1 MNQGKYVFSQIVT
14 FLPSR
19 IFDRCVNAFQGDKWV
34 KHFSCWNQLMCMIFG
49 QLSNR
54 DSLRDLLVCLNAHKA
69 KHYHLGFGKS
79 ISRSNL
85 AEANEKRDCKIFEMF
100 AYEMITEAQK
110 ICINDIDF
118 ALSIKGNI
126 YAFDSTTIDL
136 CLNVFWWATFRRAKG
151 AVKIHTLLDV
161 RTAIPVFVYI
171 TPASV
176 HDVNG
181 LDQLTYES
189 GGYYIMDRGY
199 IDFERLS
206 IIDKNDAYYVIRSK
220 ANLKFTRISS
230 AKPDKVNGVICDQQI
245 KLKGFY
251 SSQNYEKI
259 IRRIKFYDSEQNR
272 TFVFLSNNLS
282 LPATE
287 IAMLY
292 KYRWKIEL
300 FFKWIKQHLKIKSFW
315 GASEN
320 AVKTQIYIAIIT
332 YTVVAIIKAKL
343 KLKQSPYEILQIMSV
358 SLLDK
363 THLPSLFNY
372 NLYQDVKE
380 QNYIQLKINLN

>member
-14 FLPSR
+14 FLSTR
-19 IFDRCVNAFQGDKWV
+19 TFDRCVHTFKADKWI
-34 KHFSCWNQLMCMIFG
+34 KHFTCWNQLLCMMFG

-54 DSLRDLLVCLNAHKA
+54 DSLRDLLVCVSAHKS

-85 AEANEKRDCKIFEMF
+85 AEANEKRNCQVFEMF
-100 AYEMITEAQK
+100 AYEMIAEAQK
-110 ICINDIDF
+110 SCIPNSDF
-118 ALSIKGNI
+118 DLSIKGNV
-126 YAFDSTTIDL
+126 YAFDSTVIDL
-136 CLNVFWWATFRRAKG
+136 CLNVFWWATFRRAKA
-151 AVKIHTLLDV
+151 AVKLHTLLDV
-161 RTAIPVFVYI
+161 KTSIPVFVYI

-176 HDVNG
+176 HDVHG
-181 LDQLTYES
+181 LDELTYET

-206 IIDKNDAYYVIRSK
+206 NIDQHEAFFVIRAK
-220 ANLKFTRISS
+220 NNLRFTRISS
-230 AKPDKVNGVICDQQI
+230 EKPDKSKGVICDQQI
-245 KLKGFY
+245 TLKGFY
-251 SSQNYEKI
+251 SSQSYDKVL
-259 IRRIKFYDSEQNR
+259 RRVKFYDAEQKR
-272 TFVFLSNNLS
+272 TFVFLSNNLT
-282 LPATE
+282 LPAIE

-315 GASEN
+315 GTSAN

-332 YTVVAIIKAKL
+332 YTVVIIIKGKL
-343 KLKQSPYEILQIMSV
+343 KLKQSAYEILQIMSV

-363 THLPSLFNY
+363 TLLSMLFKNSI
-372 NLYQDVKE
+372 YQDVKE
-380 QNYIQLKINLN
+380 QNHIQLKINLI

>member
-14 FLPSR
+14 FLPAR
-19 IFDRCVNAFQGDKWV
+19 IFDRCVNSFQGDKWV
-34 KHFSCWNQLMCMIFG
+34 KHFTCWNQMMCMMFG

-54 DSLRDLLVCLNAHKA
+54 DSLRDLLVCLNAHKS

-85 AEANEKRDCKIFEMF
+85 AESNEKRDCQIFEMY
-100 AYEMITEAQK
+100 AYELIAEAQK
-110 ICINDIDF
+110 ICVSNVDF
-118 ALSIKGNI
+118 DKSITGNV

-151 AVKIHTLLDV
+151 AVKLHTLLDV
-161 RTAIPVFVYI
+161 RTAIPVFMHI

-181 LDQLTYES
+181 LDFITYEP
-189 GGYYIMDRGY
+189 GGYYVMDRGY
-199 IDFERLS
+199 IDYDRMAT
-206 IIDKNDAYYVIRSK
+206 IDKHDSFFVIRSK
-220 ANLKFTRISS
+220 ANLSFVRIS
-230 AKPDKVNGVICDQQI
+230 AEIPDKKKGILCDQQI
-245 KLKGFY
+245 KLKGA
-251 SSQNYEKI
+251 SSIEKYEKI
-259 IRRIKFYDSEQNR
+259 LRRVKFYDTEQKR
-272 TFVFLSNNLS
+272 SFVFLSNNLT

-287 IAMLY
+287 IALLY
-292 KYRWKIEL
+292 KNRWKIEL

-315 GASEN
+315 GVSEN
-320 AVKTQIYIAIIT
+320 AVRTQIYIAIST
-332 YTVVAIIKAKL
+332 YTLVAIIKAKL

-363 THLPSLFNY
+363 TRLPSLFENP
-372 NLYQDVKE
+372 LYQDVKD
-380 QNYIQLKINLN
+380 QNHIQLKINLI

>member
-1 MNQGKYVFSQIVT
+1 MNHGKYVFSQIVT
-14 FLPSR
+14 FLPAR
-19 IFDRCVNAFQGDKWV
+19 IFDRCVNSFLGDKWV
-34 KHFSCWNQLMCMIFG
+34 KHFTCWNQLMCMIFG

-54 DSLRDLLVCLNAHKA
+54 DSLRDLLVCLTAHKP
-69 KHYHLGFGKS
+69 KHYHLGFGKN

-110 ICINDIDF
+110 ICISDIDF
-118 ALSIKGNI
+118 NLSIKGNV
-126 YAFDSTTIDL
+126 YAFDSTVIDL

-151 AVKIHTLLDV
+151 AVKLHTLLDV
-161 RTAIPVFVYI
+161 KTSIPVFVHI
-171 TPASV
+171 TPASI

-181 LDQLTYES
+181 LDQLIFETD
-189 GGYYIMDRGY
+189 GYYIMDRGY
-199 IDFERLS
+199 VDFARLS
-206 IIDKNDAYYVIRSK
+206 VIDQHGAYFVIRAK
-220 ANLKFTRISS
+220 NNLQFTRISYGKS
-230 AKPDKVNGVICDQQI
+230 DKLKGILCDQRI
-245 KLKGFY
+245 RLKGFY
-251 SSQNYEKI
+251 ASQNYPKEM
-259 IRRIKFYDSEQNR
+259 RRVKYYDTDQNR
-272 TFVFLSNNLS
+272 TFIFLSNNLT

-320 AVKTQIYIAIIT
+320 AVKTQIYMAIIT

-343 KLKQSPYEILQIMSV
+343 KLKQSPYEILQILSV

-363 THLPSLFNY
+363 TYLPTLFENT
-372 NLYQDVKE
+372 LYQDVKE
-380 QNYIQLKINLN
+380 QNNIQLKFNLN